1 MIFPHLSLVEPML
14 SLVGFHTMPIDKCQ
28 PQGLAIK
35 IIEPVAREFGE
46 FVQAD
51 AQDTGNKLSIIS
63 FKTKC
68 CSIFCLF
75 KYLSYY
81 TLLYDVVDFT
91 NFSPLIDISLI
102 DSDVHL

>member
-1 MIFPHLSLVEPML
+1 ML

-51 AQDTGNKLSIIS
+51 AQDTGNKLSTIS

-75 KYLSYY
+75 KYLFLS
-81 TLLYDVVDFT
+81 LYIYHFSTVIDF
-91 NFSPLIDISLI
+91 SSEK
-102 DSDVHL
+102 